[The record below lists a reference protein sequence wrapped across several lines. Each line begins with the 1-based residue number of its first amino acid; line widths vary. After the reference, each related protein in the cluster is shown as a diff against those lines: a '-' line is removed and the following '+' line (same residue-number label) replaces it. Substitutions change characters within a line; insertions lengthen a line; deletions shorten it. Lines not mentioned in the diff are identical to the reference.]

1 MEGTA
6 NREMV
11 STPLP
16 PPEEGQVEDLLF
28 RFVLV
33 PKTSIKERFPQS
45 LGLKK
50 RRVVNRASWDHFPPP
65 LPGVLLPNRGNPRHG
80 CTGTELAPGPAQICV
95 PPSVPTSTDTVQD
108 QGG

>member
-1 MEGTA
+1 ME
-6 NREMV
+6 N
-11 STPLP
+11 
-16 PPEEGQVEDLLF
+16 LLF
-28 RFVLV
+28 CFVLV

-50 RRVVNRASWDHFPPP
+50 GRVVNRASWDHFPPP

-80 CTGTELAPGPAQICV
+80 CTATELAPGPAQICV
-95 PPSVPTSTDTVQD
+95 PPSEPTSTDTVQD